1 VNAAPLRLF
10 ATYSKETLMNDLFLA
25 MAEARQR
32 AVVQGSSTARGS
44 SDRPSAPVVAPEV
57 APPGRW
63 WRLRLWSSLRGRLLP
78 H

>member
-1 VNAAPLRLF
+1 MNAAPLRLF

-32 AVVQGSSTARGS
+32 AAAQGSTTARS
-44 SDRPSAPVVAPEV
+44 SDRSVTSAVAPET
-57 APPGRW
+57 APPGRQ
-63 WRLRLWSSLRGRLLP
+63 WRLRLWPALRSRLLP